1 MTDDLFRIAIEAV
14 DEIDGAYFRAHPE
27 TAENDLFV
35 AVIQLYAI
43 AAAMLEIQER
53 GEKATADAIRA
64 EIVGFDDATLRP
76 APKLF
81 RAIAEEAFDQGH
93 DEIGGTLARA
103 YKWAR
108 AQGIRQAAA
117 LELVDRQATFCRV
130 DGGAD

>member
-14 DEIDGAYFRAHPE
+14 DEIDAAYFRAHPE

-103 YKWAR
+103 YQWTR
-108 AQGIRQAAA
+108 EQSIRQAAA
-117 LELVDRQATFCRV
+117 LN
-130 DGGAD
+130 